1 VDDVFLFFQDTLREV
16 RAYSEGSAS
25 PFQQGDPANVM
36 AWRNALGPAANGSP
50 DRHQLGASLI
60 QVAESR
66 CEQLGEVHRRQLTG
80 ALTKFRDEVRELLA
94 ANPAA

>member
-1 VDDVFLFFQDTLREV
+1 MATVSMPERTSTRCPARII
-16 RAYSEGSAS
+16 RAGTE
-25 PFQQGDPANVM
+25 QGDPANVM